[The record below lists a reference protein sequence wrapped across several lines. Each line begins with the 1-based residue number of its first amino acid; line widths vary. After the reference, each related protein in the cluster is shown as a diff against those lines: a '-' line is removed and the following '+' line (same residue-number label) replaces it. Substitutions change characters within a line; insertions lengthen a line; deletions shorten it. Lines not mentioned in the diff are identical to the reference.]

1 MPGPNS
7 TIQAKSM
14 PLEISFDGGVTYKT
28 LICLIDLQMALSTP
42 LEEDDT
48 YCGPKV
54 GQGPIKFNP
63 SGNVVIETNPD
74 SDECS
79 FDELLE
85 RMASGTSV
93 HFRLQNPLSGSTGR
107 GFYLA
112 GEALVNELT
121 PQGTANGLEKCSFAM
136 TGTGTLTTT
145 KP

>member
-1 MPGPNS
+1 MPGTNS

-14 PLEISFDGGVTYKT
+14 PMEISFDSGVTYKT
-28 LICLIDLQMALSTP
+28 LVCIIDLQTALTTA

-54 GQGPIKFNP
+54 GQGPVKFNP
-63 SGNVVIETNPD
+63 SGNLVIETNPTAT
-74 SDECS
+74 ECS

-85 RMASGTSV
+85 RMVAAQTV

-112 GEALVNELT
+112 GELLINELT
-121 PQGTANGLEKCSFAM
+121 PQGTANGLMKCSFAM

-145 KP
+145 AP